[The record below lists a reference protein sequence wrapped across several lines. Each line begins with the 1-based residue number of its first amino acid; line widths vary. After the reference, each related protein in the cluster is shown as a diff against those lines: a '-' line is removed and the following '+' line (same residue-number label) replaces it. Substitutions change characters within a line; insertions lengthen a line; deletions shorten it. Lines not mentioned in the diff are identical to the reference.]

1 VATAIS
7 PQASS
12 DEAGGVAPRGDST
25 LPQHL
30 VQVRWATRPA
40 AGTSSAAPVAPGRDD
55 VGWSLFV
62 SEMPVPPAAPD
73 AGVDVEVTADVA
85 SDTDAAAEVEA
96 AEVQAAEVEAAEA
109 NADVDGGVNA
119 EVDTESGSTADELDG
134 LSSRWPSTPRCTN
147 TSTASCR
154 RRWLASTTPEPSS
167 AAIRRADSLRG
178 GDARGSAPGDGYRR
192 RRPPG
197 RRPRTLTCE
206 R

>member
-1 VATAIS
+1 MS

-96 AEVQAAEVEAAEA
+96 AEA

-134 LSSRWPSTPRCTN
+134 LSGRP
-147 TSTASCR
+147 
-154 RRWLASTTPEPSS
+154 LAEH
-167 AAIRRADSLRG
+167 AEVYEHIYGQLQEALAGID
-178 GDARGSAPGDGYRR
+178 DA
-192 RRPPG
+192 
-197 RRPRTLTCE
+197 
-206 R
+206 